1 MHNTTFKVSEKEIKF
16 PIVISA
22 FPGVGKTYFY
32 NYMRDVERPG
42 YVPDIKDSDS
52 SKFPKQGFPLNYVQA
67 IKKDLNHFDI
77 QLVSSHIEV
86 RQRLAVRNIDYY
98 LVFPHCDLKEA
109 YLSRYERRGSPQAFI
124 DLLDNNWENWIRS
137 CEDDQHAIK
146 RCVLHH
152 PDAYLKSLTTKGS
165 IFDFF

>member
-1 MHNTTFKVSEKEIKF
+1 MKEIKF

-67 IKKDLNHFDI
+67 IEKDLSYFDV

-86 RQRLAVRNIDYY
+86 RQQLAARNIDYY
-98 LVFPHCDLKEA
+98 LVFPDYDLKEA
-109 YLSRYERRGSPQAFI
+109 YLDRYKKRGSPQAFI
-124 DLLDNNWENWIRS
+124 DLLDSNWINWIKS
-137 CEDDQHAIK
+137 CEQDQYALK
-146 RCVLHH
+146 RCLITH
-152 PDAYLKSLTTKGS
+152 PDCYLKSLTTKGS
-165 IFDFF
+165 IFDFFNLKK